1 MLLSPRNFKYRKQQK
16 GKSTNRVSIKSKN
29 TKKLIFGSIGLK
41 SAEPGRLTAK
51 QMQSVRQVITKKI
64 KKIGRLKINVFPH
77 TPISKNLLK

>member
-16 GKSTNRVSIKSKN
+16 GKSTNRISIKSKN

-51 QMQSVRQVITKKI
+51 QDA
-64 KKIGRLKINVFPH
+64 
-77 TPISKNLLK
+77 ISQTGY